1 MSTLSLIYYTC
12 YAYAFKEILP
22 IRRLDLWYSG
32 ITMAKK
38 STYSIIIPVG
48 MKPRP
53 KMHEETAADILA
65 AYFSSDVYFIKTE
78 THETPDVSIE
88 GIKWEIKSPTGGSAN
103 SMQKN
108 MREASTQSENIVLD
122 LRRSKLHQSRALGYI
137 KQFAD
142 RSKKLKRVL
151 VITKSRQILTI
162 K

>member
-1 MSTLSLIYYTC
+1 
-12 YAYAFKEILP
+12 
-22 IRRLDLWYSG
+22 
-32 ITMAKK
+32 MAKQSK
-38 STYSIIIPVG
+38 YNMIISVG

-65 AYFSSDVYFIKTE
+65 AHFRSDVYFIKTE
-78 THETPDVSIE
+78 THETPDVSIQN
-88 GIKWEIKSPTGGSAN
+88 IKWEIKSPTGSSAN

-108 MREASTQSENIVLD
+108 MREASTQSENIVID

-137 KQFAD
+137 KQFTD

-151 VITKSRQILTI
+151 VITKARQILTI